1 MAGDDVTQ
9 GGRGGGEGANA
20 RDDRSQGVEEQVVV
34 VAAGVAVLLST
45 LYSTK
50 QCVMAGCDGQAKV
63 DVLMDWW

>member
-1 MAGDDVTQ
+1 MPEATGL
-9 GGRGGGEGANA
+9 RGLRNKW
-20 RDDRSQGVEEQVVV
+20 SSS
-34 VAAGVAVLLST
+34 LLASLCSYLLT